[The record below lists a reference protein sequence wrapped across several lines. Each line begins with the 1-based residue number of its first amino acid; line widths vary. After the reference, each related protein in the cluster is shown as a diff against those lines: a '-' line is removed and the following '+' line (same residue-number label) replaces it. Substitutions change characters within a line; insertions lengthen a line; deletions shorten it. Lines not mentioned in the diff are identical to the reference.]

1 MIISKKEFVKVKKWI
16 ERKQSINNSIL
27 LSIASKNKTH
37 SIYWL
42 LIQQIA
48 VDEAREIWWE
58 MNYQAKRIAED
69 IAV

>member
-16 ERKQSINNSIL
+16 KRKQTINNSIL

-48 VDEAREIWWE
+48 VDEACEIWCK

-69 IAV
+69 LAV